1 MRFLFTLRIRP
12 SLFEKITNFFYENQ
26 LDILDA
32 KIYTTSHDYA
42 LDIFH
47 VMDDNNVNESYNQL
61 FQHLEQGLTEIIPR
75 KFESKEIS
83 LRKTRQAEHH
93 DIQTVINNKI
103 INDTQFELEI
113 ITDSRPGL
121 LNMISGEINQLSLEI
136 DKARINTLGNRAEDF
151 FLITS
156 KKVAARLL

>member
-1 MRFLFTLRIRP
+1 M
-12 SLFEKITNFFYENQ
+12 KAITNFFR
-26 LDILDA
+26 
-32 KIYTTSHDYA
+32 
-42 LDIFH
+42 
-47 VMDDNNVNESYNQL
+47 
-61 FQHLEQGLTEIIPR
+61 HLEQGLTEIIPR
-75 KFESKEIS
+75 KLESKEIS

-156 KKVAARLL
+156 KKVEEDYYKTT